1 MTTTL
6 QKERLFE
13 IAKYTQAP
21 TKTRR
26 GFSADWHKTM
36 VKQLIALD
44 LVTVKFGSV
53 VLTEKGRGEIDAT

>member
-13 IAKYTQAP
+13 IAKYTQTP
-21 TKTRR
+21 TRTRK
-26 GFSADWHKTM
+26 GFSADWHKRM

-44 LVTVKFGSV
+44 PS
-53 VLTEKGRGEIDAT
+53 DS

>member
-6 QKERLFE
+6 QKELLFE

-21 TKTRR
+21 TNTRK
-26 GFSADWHKTM
+26 GFSADWNKTL

-53 VLTEKGRGEIDAT
+53 VLTEKGWAEIDD

>member
-13 IAKYTQAP
+13 IAKYTQTP
-21 TKTRR
+21 TRTRK
-26 GFSADWHKTM
+26 GFNADWHKAM

-53 VLTEKGRGEIDAT
+53 VLTDKGWSEIDAA

>member
-13 IAKYTQAP
+13 IAKYTQTP

-26 GFSADWHKTM
+26 GFNADWHKAM

-53 VLTEKGRGEIDAT
+53 VLTDKGWQEIGE

>member
-13 IAKYTQAP
+13 IAKYTQVP
-21 TKTRR
+21 TKTRK
-26 GFSADWHKTM
+26 GFSADWNKTI

-53 VLTEKGRGEIDAT
+53 VLTEKGWQEIGE

>member
-26 GFSADWHKTM
+26 GFSADSHKAM

-53 VLTEKGRGEIDAT
+53 VLTEKGFGEIGE

>member
-21 TKTRR
+21 TRTRK
-26 GFSADWHKTM
+26 GFNADWHKAM

-53 VLTEKGRGEIDAT
+53 VLTEKGWQEIGE